1 MRILKTVLLAA
12 FFLLPLVLPAQSR
25 RNGRDSG
32 QEDSLVRL
40 ISADSLQLVEIRGV
54 SYRKV
59 VGRPARFLHND
70 TYLLCDSALWNVD
83 TKIINAMGN
92 VKIIQERTEL
102 KSDKLTY
109 YIDGDLAEFRGTL
122 VQLKDKDN
130 NTLRTKYL
138 DYNTKDSVAV
148 FRNGGSMRDKDGQI
162 IESRTGSYDS
172 KIKTFVFTDDVNM
185 FTDSIFVKTTY
196 LRYESDLSLANFGYN
211 TNAWKDEYMLA
222 ANAGWYN
229 REYEKFF
236 FHKNVHLM
244 SDDQESWCD
253 SLYFWRATSDV
264 RMLGNVQITDT
275 TRNVFSLAGRLD
287 YLDSLKKVTLL
298 RDPAVISTTEEK
310 DDYGETQ
317 LDTVY
322 FGADTII
329 YRTLQRWQ
337 IDSMEISNARARQ
350 DIVGTDPVSTLRKE
364 AAEAAAKAAQEA
376 AENDPNNP
384 AYYEKQKREK
394 EQAEKERIEREKAEA
409 GITGDEGGGNDV
421 KATIDEARILATAK
435 AREEERAARK
445 AAEKAEKKAARELRK
460 AGNVQSDSVVVTARA
475 TSAAVSDF
483 VDSLSGAGADT
494 TSFRFSDSLST
505 HTQDSLAAGT
515 SSPDFPVSDGEQDG
529 WNEPGN
535 YNPDSGE
542 DGDSSAFSDFSDS
555 LAAGRDST
563 AVADSAAL
571 ADSLANV
578 PKDTTKFGFLDAY
591 RNVRVFRKS
600 MQIVCDSLSYNDLD
614 SLARLYYEPIVWNED
629 ARHEYVADSIYAVI
643 RNQAMEKANLM
654 SNAFIHIQEDTLH
667 YDQIKSAEMTA
678 FFDGDGQ
685 LSRFDA
691 LGGSSA
697 LFYVEENDALAT
709 VNKKDCKML
718 SARFKDGEIQKI
730 YYFET
735 AKSDAYPVVQM
746 TKEDQTLKGF
756 AWQPE
761 KRPADKNAVTPL
773 SLRPSQRTKYASVPK
788 AKYVQTDIYF
798 PGYISDIYRQIQIRD
813 SLKVVH
819 ARERQEAER
828 RRLELESVRIVDSL
842 KRDSLIRAGVLD
854 SLGRDVAVLRDS
866 LERADSLRKAVERDS
881 LITAGVLDSL
891 GRNIADMRDSTAR
904 ADSLARLDSL
914 AAARR
919 DSLAAL
925 PPKALTPEEAKA
937 MKEQEK
943 QAKKQA
949 LAAAAAEK
957 KARKEADKARKL
969 EALEAKWAAK
979 DSVYAEKQKKK
990 EAKAQAKLRKKKAK
1004 ALRAQLKIEAADKA
1018 AIEACKEKLLRRQ
1031 ARRQARRKSS
1041 GE

>member
-1 MRILKTVLLAA
+1 MKFLKTVLLAA
-12 FFLLPLVLPAQSR
+12 LFLLPLALPAQSR
-25 RNGRDSG
+25 KSGRDSG

-70 TYLLCDSALWNVD
+70 TFLLCDSALWNVD

-162 IESRTGSYDS
+162 IESRTGNYDS

-196 LRYESDLSLANFGYN
+196 LKYESDQSLANFGYN
-211 TNAWKDEYMLA
+211 TNAWKDEYMLT

-229 REYEKFF
+229 REFEKFF

-275 TRNVFSLAGRLD
+275 TRNVYSLAGRLD

-310 DDYGETQ
+310 DEYGELQ
-317 LDTVY
+317 KDTVY

-337 IDSMEISNARARQ
+337 IDSAEVVNAKERLN
-350 DIVGTDPVSTLRKE
+350 IVGTDPVNTLRKE

-409 GITGDEGGGNDV
+409 GILGNEGDNQV
-421 KATIDEARILATAK
+421 KAIVDEARILATAR
-435 AREEERAARK
+435 ARDAEK
-445 AAEKAEKKAARELRK
+445 AAKKAAAKAEKKAAREARK
-460 AGNVQSDSVVVTARA
+460 TQSDSITITAEA
-475 TSAAVSDF
+475 TAAAVRDF
-483 VDSLSGAGADT
+483 VDSLSGETAD
-494 TSFRFSDSLST
+494 SISVNFSDSLSFRLS
-505 HTQDSLAAGT
+505 DSTALDVDSASVPDWASVFAGRD
-515 SSPDFPVSDGEQDG
+515 SRGSDEDPDGSDGE
-529 WNEPGN
+529 
-535 YNPDSGE
+535 DSSDGE
-542 DGDSSAFSDFSDS
+542 DAADGIDAGDS

-563 AVADSAAL
+563 AL
-571 ADSLANV
+571 ADSLAMADSLANI

-591 RNVRVFRKS
+591 RNVRVYRKS

-614 SLARLYYEPIVWNED
+614 SLARLYHEPIVWNED
-629 ARHEYVADSIYAVI
+629 GRHEYVADSIYAVI

-667 YDQIKSAEMTA
+667 FDQIKSAEMTA

-691 LGGSSA
+691 LGGSTA
-697 LFYVEENDALAT
+697 LFYIEENDALAT

-718 SARFKDGEIQKI
+718 SARFKEGEIEKI

-735 AKSDAYPVVQM
+735 AKSDAFPVVQM

-761 KRPADKNAVTPL
+761 KRPEDKNAVTPL
-773 SLRPSQRTKYASVPK
+773 TLRPSQRTKYASVPK

-828 RRLELESVRIVDSL
+828 RRLELERIRIADSL
-842 KRDSLIRAGVLD
+842 VRDSLIQAGVLD
-854 SLGRDVAVLRDS
+854 SLGRDVAALKDS
-866 LERADSLRKAVERDS
+866 IARAESLRKAIERDS

-891 GRNIADMRDSTAR
+891 GRNIAQMRDSTAR
-904 ADSLARLDSL
+904 ADSLARLDSI

-925 PPKALTPEEAKA
+925 PPKALTAEEAKA
-937 MKEQEK
+937 LKEQEA

-949 LAAAAAEK
+949 RKDAAAEK
-957 KARKEADKARKL
+957 KARKDAAKAEKL
-969 EALEAKWAAK
+969 EALEAKWAAQ
-979 DSVYAEKQKKK
+979 DSLYAEKQKKK

-1004 ALRAQLKIEAADKA
+1004 ALRTQLKIEAEDKA

-1031 ARRQARRKSS
+1031 ARRKKKD
-1041 GE
+1041 